1 MRSKCSTF
9 YLVIAVVARHVAETD
24 TKIAEGTTVDEGT
37 MADVIMMIDVALT
50 RLLLLRSVKIRS
62 FHDDLL
68 SKIEVITSKG

>member
-24 TKIAEGTTVDEGT
+24 TKIAEGT